1 MQFRD
6 LANKVG
12 RSWKTKQAS
21 RVLSAV
27 AELLVTTVNMNS
39 LNIDTVRKWLKK
51 EMGCKIWPVVCQL
64 LLHWVNDVAV
74 VVLSDLIIEVGLLV
88 SCLIFV
94 ALLGIT
100 GARGSGS
107 MNCLN
112 LRTLAPE
119 ICSDVKPHAT
129 ARTRPS
135 HSMCHVISTRS
146 ITRSEPR

>member
-51 EMGCKIWPVVCQL
+51 EMACKIWPACASYYYTEL
-64 LLHWVNDVAV
+64 M
-74 VVLSDLIIEVGLLV
+74 
-88 SCLIFV
+88 
-94 ALLGIT
+94 T
-100 GARGSGS
+100 
-107 MNCLN
+107 
-112 LRTLAPE
+112 
-119 ICSDVKPHAT
+119 
-129 ARTRPS
+129 
-135 HSMCHVISTRS
+135 
-146 ITRSEPR
+146 

>member
-51 EMGCKIWPVVCQL
+51 EMGCKI
-64 LLHWVNDVAV
+64 
-74 VVLSDLIIEVGLLV
+74 
-88 SCLIFV
+88 
-94 ALLGIT
+94 
-100 GARGSGS
+100 
-107 MNCLN
+107 
-112 LRTLAPE
+112 
-119 ICSDVKPHAT
+119 
-129 ARTRPS
+129 
-135 HSMCHVISTRS
+135 
-146 ITRSEPR
+146 